1 MGRVIAFVIGTL
13 FLSSAPLLAQDEPTP
28 EPELVGGLV
37 NLHAVLTFPQ
47 GVFAEQLDKVAGG
60 LGMDL
65 GYAPPHLPVVA
76 GLTGNLSW
84 YDGSSDDV
92 FVVTDR
98 YTGWMPLSASGKLL
112 TLYLFARMQPE
123 TGPFRPYAEVLG
135 GLNVLW
141 MDSSV
146 DDEFSEMGFS
156 GDNILTDASL
166 GYGGGGGIEYL
177 ILSEHSDGRQYAE
190 GFINLRVRYLFGG
203 RMEYLKADAVRFD
216 EEGKPFVRSEDRM
229 RSDIEMLQ
237 VMVGLT
243 VRF

>member
-1 MGRVIAFVIGTL
+1 MRHFIAFIIGTV
-13 FLSSAPLLAQDEPTP
+13 FLSSVPLHAQEEP
-28 EPELVGGLV
+28 EPSMHGGLV

-47 GVFAEQLDKVAGG
+47 GVFAEQLDKIAGG

-65 GYAPPHLPVVA
+65 AYAPLQLPVVA

-84 YDGSSDDV
+84 YDGSSEDV
-92 FVVTDR
+92 YVSTNR

-112 TLYLFARMQPE
+112 TLYFFARMQPE

-146 DDEFSEMGFS
+146 DEEFQEMGFS
-156 GDNILTDASL
+156 GDNILTDAGL
-166 GYGGGGGIEYL
+166 GYGAGGGIEYL
-177 ILSEHSDGRQYAE
+177 VFREHSEGYQYVE
-190 GFINLRVRYLFGG
+190 GYVSLRVRYLFGG
-203 RMEYLKADAVRFD
+203 RMEYLKADAVSFSED
-216 EEGKPFVRSEDRM
+216 GTPFVRSEDRM

-237 VMVGLT
+237 VMVGFTIRL
-243 VRF
+243 